1 MVDSFVVT
9 APGKC
14 LLTGGYLILNKNQRG
29 LSVTVDAFT
38 KATVSIESIPESYS
52 IIHINSIDL
61 NSEWEYS
68 VNDSQL
74 IKQISYGCI

>member
-1 MVDSFVVT
+1 MIDSFVVT

-14 LLTGGYLILNKNQRG
+14 LITGGYLILDKDQRG

-38 KATVSIESIPESYS
+38 KATVVVESIPRSYS
-52 IIHINSIDL
+52 IVHINSLDL

-68 VNDSQL
+68 INDSVLARQL
-74 IKQISYGCI
+74 SYSIQ